1 MRILLIIATLAV
13 FVVNALAQTTDVYEV
28 YAIEYAASL
37 GRSAVKDIAVGS
49 ASQDSIAFSFYIWYL
64 KGDNG
69 RRILVDTG
77 FLRDSGGTG
86 MPLREYQRPD
96 LALRRIGV
104 GPDEITDV
112 IITHPH
118 YDHIGG
124 LGLFGRAAVWMQKN
138 DYAYFVGE
146 AWQKGANNAGLDR
159 RDVPGIVRAN
169 TEGRLQFVNGDSVE
183 IIPGV
188 RVFTGSKHTFESQ
201 HLLVNTKAEKVL
213 LASDDA
219 WFYCNIDSLLS
230 IPLVFD
236 QGAYVRQLRRMKT
249 LVSAP
254 GLIVPGHDP
263 QVLSRFTKV
272 ASGVVRIR

>member
-1 MRILLIIATLAV
+1 MRIPLIIAALV
-13 FVVNALAQTTDVYEV
+13 IFVVNALAQTGNVYEI

-49 ASQDSIAFSFYIWYL
+49 ASRDSTAFSFYVWYL

-69 RRILVDTG
+69 RKILVDTG
-77 FLRDSGGTG
+77 FLRDSSGKG
-86 MPLREYQRPD
+86 MPLREYSRPD
-96 LALRRIGV
+96 LALRKLGV

-124 LGLFGRAAVWMQKN
+124 LGLFARAAVWMQRN
-138 DYAYFVGE
+138 DYVYFVGD

-159 RDVPGIVRAN
+159 RDVPGIVSAN
-169 TEGRLQFVNGDSVE
+169 TEGRLQLVNGDSVE

-201 HLLVNTKAEKVL
+201 HLLVNMKAEKVL
-213 LASDDA
+213 LASDNA
-219 WFYCNIDSLLS
+219 WFYYNIDSLLS

-236 QGAYVRQLRRMKT
+236 EAAYVRQLRRMKT
-249 LVSAP
+249 LVSSP

-263 QVLSRFTKV
+263 LVLSRFTAV
-272 ASGVVRIR
+272 AGGVVRIR